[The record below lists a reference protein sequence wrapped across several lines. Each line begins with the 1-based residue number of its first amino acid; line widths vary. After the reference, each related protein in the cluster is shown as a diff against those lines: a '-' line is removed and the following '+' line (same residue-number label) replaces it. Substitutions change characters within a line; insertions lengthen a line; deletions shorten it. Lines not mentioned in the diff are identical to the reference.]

1 MVVLVIGGSGRT
13 GRHVVQRLQD
23 RGDEVRVMSRR
34 PRAGAIVGD
43 LADREAVARAIEGVD
58 AVVVSVEP
66 LRDAAGA
73 EAVMHHG
80 LRHLGE
86 LAAARRVQVVL
97 VSQIYI
103 TRPEMM
109 GAMAEMV
116 RARGRGE
123 EALRASGAPY
133 TIVRPSWLTDE
144 PGSRGALRAEQGDT
158 GDGQVTRED
167 VAEAT
172 VQALAQPAARGK
184 TFELY
189 NAEGA
194 PETDWPALFADLRP
208 D

>member
-13 GRHVVQRLQD
+13 GRRVVQRLED

-34 PRAGAIVGD
+34 AREGAIAGD
-43 LADREAVARAIEGVD
+43 LADPSSVARAIEGVD

-73 EAVMHHG
+73 EAMMHHG

-86 LAAARRVQVVL
+86 LAAARQVHVVL

-103 TRPEMM
+103 TRPEVM

-123 EALRASGAPY
+123 EALRTSGAPY

-144 PGSRGALRAEQGDT
+144 PGGGAAVRAEQGDT
-158 GDGQVTRED
+158 GDGKVARDD
-167 VAEAT
+167 VAEAC
-172 VQALAQPAARGK
+172 VEALLDPAARGK

-189 NAEGA
+189 NGEGS
-194 PETDWPALFADLRP
+194 PGTDWPALFADLRP